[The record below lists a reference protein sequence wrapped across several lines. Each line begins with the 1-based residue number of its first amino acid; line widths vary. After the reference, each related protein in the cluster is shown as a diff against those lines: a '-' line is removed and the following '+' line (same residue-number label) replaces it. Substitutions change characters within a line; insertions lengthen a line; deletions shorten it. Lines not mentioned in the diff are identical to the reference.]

1 LRRQGGTCQ
10 GYNAQII
17 CTGDQVIVAAEITQA
32 INDVEQLEPML
43 NALTATTSA
52 AGISHSPSTLVADAG
67 YWRAENVDG
76 SIADAPEL
84 FIPVAKHGRRGKP
97 RKDGLESGSKT
108 DHLVVAMNK
117 RMGTPRGKEMAVLR
131 RVTVEPTFGQ
141 IKDARNARRFM
152 RRGLDACASEWKLI
166 CGTHNLL
173 KLWRH
178 QQRASA

>member
-1 LRRQGGTCQ
+1 MRRQGGTCQ
-10 GYNAQII
+10 GYNAQIV
-17 CTGDQVIVAAEITQA
+17 CTGGQVIVAAEITQA

-43 NALTATTSA
+43 NAVAATTTA
-52 AGISHSPSTLVADAG
+52 AGIGDTPATLVADAG

-97 RKDGLESGSKT
+97 RKDGHASGSKT
-108 DHLVVAMNK
+108 DHLVVAMNE
-117 RMGTPRGKEMAVLR
+117 RMATPRGKDMAVLR

-178 QQRASA
+178 QHASA